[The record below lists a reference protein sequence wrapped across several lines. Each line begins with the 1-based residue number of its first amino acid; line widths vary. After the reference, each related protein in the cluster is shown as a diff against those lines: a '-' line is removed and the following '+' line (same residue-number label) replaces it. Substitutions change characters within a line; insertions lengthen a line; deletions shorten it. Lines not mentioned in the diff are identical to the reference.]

1 MNNFLYDNN
10 GGSQQKSNYTLN
22 DLNRGE
28 EGGYNKHKSDN
39 YGGQNQSNNMWGS
52 IASSAAQGSSTNDM
66 SDKLAKFA
74 EIKKK

>member
-22 DLNRGE
+22 DLNKGE
-28 EGGYNKHKSDN
+28 SGYNNHQSDS
-39 YGGQNQSNNMWGS
+39 YGGQNQSNNVWGS
-52 IASSAAQGSSTNDM
+52 VANSAAQGSSTNDM